1 MVHRP
6 NYHSESSSL
15 GFQLVLA
22 TEGFWKV
29 PEGLHNTDRNLKLNC
44 RFLRVPQVGN
54 SFNN

>member
-1 MVHRP
+1 MVHGL

-29 PEGLHNTDRNLKLNC
+29 PEGSGSADRNLKLNC
-44 RFLRVPQVGN
+44 RFLRVTQVGN
-54 SFNN
+54 SLNS